1 MIAGRGGR
9 VLALSAVIGAVGV
22 CAGPAHGF
30 VRTRVQK
37 GDYAGTAIFWPRRCI
52 PFHLNN
58 RGSDDA
64 AIGPIETA
72 VRRSFAA
79 WEQVDCSDTELE
91 WQGLTNVELVGYTPN
106 AKNINMVVFQEEEWP
121 HESKI
126 IALTT
131 VTYCSAPSGAPC
143 DSAGMVLDADIEM
156 NGVDF
161 DFTVTPVPGLV
172 RYDVQN
178 TVTHEVGH
186 FLGLD
191 HTPVEDAT
199 MFAYAPAGERAKQS
213 LADDDVAG
221 LCEISPHVTPVP
233 ACEPFEVTGDYIVDD
248 PWQGQADETPAGG
261 GGGDDGCAVSA
272 ASVPGHGG
280 AGLGLL
286 LLAALGRRP
295 RPRRRRT

>member
-1 MIAGRGGR
+1 MISGGTVRGAAALVGLAA
-9 VLALSAVIGAVGV
+9 VLAT
-22 CAGPAHGF
+22 PAHAF

-37 GDYAGTAIFWPRRCI
+37 GDFAGTSIFWPRRCI

-58 RGSDDA
+58 RGSDNA
-64 AIGPIETA
+64 ALGQIETA

-79 WEQVDCSDTELE
+79 WEQVDCSDTELA
-91 WQGLTNVELVGYTPN
+91 WQGLTNVELVGYAQSAP
-106 AKNINMVVFQEEEWP
+106 NINMVVFQEDEWP

-143 DSAGMVLDADIEM
+143 AEAGMILDADIEM

-161 DFTVTPVPGLV
+161 IFTATPVPGLV
-172 RYDVQN
+172 RYDIQN

-199 MFAYAPAGERAKQS
+199 MFAYAPAGERSKQS

-221 LCEISPHVTPVP
+221 LCEIAPHVSPVP
-233 ACEPFEVTGDYIVDD
+233 ACEAFEVTGEYIVDD
-248 PWQGQADETPAGG
+248 PWQGQTETAAGSG
-261 GGGDDGCAVSA
+261 GSGGDDGC
-272 ASVPGHGG
+272 SVGGGRRPG
-280 AGLGLL
+280 GLALWSGL
-286 LLAALGRRP
+286 LLAAGWRR
-295 RPRRRRT
+295 RMRRRT